1 MGSGFGREAPI
12 GEVARG
18 DEGQVGDPNLPR
30 SEPYHAS
37 LSRDNAEFASL
48 HPSPKDFDERA
59 REEGFGQA
67 HVFLHENAVH
77 EFVEAA
83 FAPIDVDDVF
93 LGGSAGTGFETDSV
107 EWHCAE
113 ALVKITDRHR
123 CLRCR
128 QRRCHALLR
137 RRMGSVDYRRL
148 YSASQDPSPN
158 RASTSLFPTCSAFSQ
173 ANIGSPYTI
182 VAATS
187 AAASPRPRPTTPHTP
202 PSRPASARLS
212 RPSYSAIRP
221 GRPRY
226 NTGSR
231 WR

>member
-1 MGSGFGREAPI
+1 MGSGFGGEATM
-12 GEVARG
+12 GEVVPG
-18 DEGQVGDPNLPR
+18 DEGHVGDPSLPG

-123 CLRCR
+123 CLRHR

-173 ANIGSPYTI
+173 ANIASPDTI

-187 AAASPRPRPTTPHTP
+187 ASARSRRPPPPHSTP
-202 PSRPASARLS
+202 PSPPAPAT
-212 RPSYSAIRP
+212 PSP
-221 GRPRY
+221 
-226 NTGSR
+226 
-231 WR
+231 